1 MNGLAHAKAPWRI
14 DRSGWRPDGTG
25 RTVIRDADGWDI
37 VHMGGAWNNAQA
49 NEALVAAAPDLAA
62 VLREVADFWAGGD
75 APQALTD
82 KINAA
87 LAKAGV

>member
-1 MNGLAHAKAPWRI
+1 MSCLNWKAVGAFVYD
-14 DRSGWRPDGTG
+14 DRGMS
-25 RTVIRDADGWDI
+25 VA
-37 VHMGGAWNNAQA
+37 
-49 NEALVAAAPDLAA
+49 EALCEIPNPSPAGTAALARLLAAAPDLAA